1 MKRSLP
7 LVVLVV
13 LGQLLNA
20 PPASA
25 AVSSSVVH
33 HALTITGD
41 AGADTVDVTCVNGNV
56 KVNGVNPDT
65 GTATCASLTNLSVAT
80 LAGNDVIDLSGVTRA
95 AFMNLFEPG
104 VYSGPDDDDI
114 TAAHVGTFADG
125 QAGDDTLTGLG
136 GDDRLQ
142 GDDGLDT
149 LNGGGGYDIVGG
161 WVHGP
166 ATLTNSLLVSD
177 DGSTSLTGFEA
188 STLTVGGPTY
198 DGSAFTGR
206 QVVRVGVDSTVT
218 TGNANDTISW
228 SSGNVTAYTGGGV
241 NSVEVQTTTGVEL
254 APGTATKGGDTL
266 TFAGVTRAKIRW
278 LSFALA
284 GGTVDARTW
293 TKPLR
298 FLNESSHRVTFL
310 GGLGADRAT
319 GGPRADILKG
329 FRGNDVLLGRK
340 GADTIVGGLGFDTCR
355 GGPGADIVTGC
366 EA

>member
-20 PPASA
+20 TPAAA

-41 AGADTVDVTCVNGNV
+41 VGADTVDVTCVNGNV

-95 AFMNLFEPG
+95 DFTNLFEPD
-104 VYSGPDDDDI
+104 VYSGPDNDDI
-114 TAAHVGTFADG
+114 TAAHIGTFADG
-125 QAGDDTLTGLG
+125 QTGDDTLIGLG
-136 GDDRLQ
+136 GDDRLV
-142 GDDGLDT
+142 GDDGIDSV
-149 LNGGGGYDIVGG
+149 NGGGGYDIISG

-166 ATLTNSLLVSD
+166 ATLTDSLLTSD
-177 DGSTSLTGFEA
+177 DGTTTFAGMEA
-188 STLTVGGPTY
+188 SVITVGGSTY
-198 DGSAFTGR
+198 DGSAFTGK

-218 TGNANDTISW
+218 TGAANDTISW

-241 NSVEVQTTTGVEL
+241 NSVEVQATTSVDL
-254 APGTATKGGDTL
+254 APGAAWKSGDML
-266 TFAGVTRAKIRW
+266 SFAGVTRARVLW
-278 LSFALA
+278 LSFALG

-298 FLNESSHRVTFL
+298 FRNESSRWVTFL
-310 GGLGADRAT
+310 GGLGADHAV
-319 GGPRADILKG
+319 GGARHDILRG
-329 FRGNDVLLGRK
+329 FHGHDTLLGRK
-340 GADTIVGGLGFDTCR
+340 GPDTIVGGRGFDTCR
-355 GGPGADIVTGC
+355 GGPGTDSVTGC